1 MTPRSTASGTFG
13 RVISL
18 TAAVVAGAALG
29 FLSEQQNPPQNDS
42 RGATS
47 KQRGGLLIVALVAAA
62 AMLLL
67 VFLLPKLAAA
77 GWLIAFV
84 FASAVPLGSLALL
97 MIHRLTGGRW
107 GEALSPMLAPAA
119 LTMPVVAILFIPALV
134 ALPLLYPWV
143 AGSPAVMPSVAHFYL
158 NIPLFVTRTVIAFI
172 AWSVLAL
179 LIAGSASRSAV
190 LIAALGLAFMR
201 WRSACCR
208 STGSCR
214 RSQFSSRRR
223 SAPASLSC
231 SSWQR
236 WLSRHWR
243 RRVISITNAVRDLG
257 GLLLAVTLGL
267 TYIDFMAVLVI
278 WYGDLPHKVD
288 FFVKR
293 ADGVWRW
300 IAIATFLLGSL
311 IPVSALLLERVRASL
326 NALRWIAAS
335 ILCGLALYVAWL
347 LAPVYGPEALA
358 TAPLAAIAI
367 CCALLFLTVGKRPAS
382 DLDHVRVTHD

>member
-42 RGATS
+42 RSATS

-190 LIAALGLAFMR
+190 LIAALGLAFHALAISLLSVD
-201 WRSACCR
+201 WILSAEPVFI
-208 STGSCR
+208 STSFG
-214 RSQFSSRRR
+214 
-223 SAPASLSC
+223 ASLAIMQLLAALAFAALAAPRNLDNQS
-231 SSWQR
+231 
-236 WLSRHWR
+236 
-243 RRVISITNAVRDLG
+243 VRDLG

-300 IAIATFLLGSL
+300 IAIATFLLTSL
-311 IPVSALLLERVRASL
+311 IPVLALLLERVRASL

>member
-190 LIAALGLAFMR
+190 LIAALGLAFHALAISLLSVD
-201 WRSACCR
+201 WILSAEPVFI
-208 STGSCR
+208 STSFG
-214 RSQFSSRRR
+214 
-223 SAPASLSC
+223 ASLAIMQLLAALAFAALAAPRNLDNQS
-231 SSWQR
+231 
-236 WLSRHWR
+236 
-243 RRVISITNAVRDLG
+243 VRDLG

-300 IAIATFLLGSL
+300 IAIATFLLTSL
-311 IPVSALLLERVRASL
+311 IPVLALLLERVRASL